1 MSADR
6 RLLAAL
12 ACGVLLGASV
22 MLVYQGR
29 EITQLRLQY
38 NSCTT
43 EKEALDDQVR
53 LLSAKLQHP
62 NPQPVIESI
71 QVDAR
76 APDGLTQ
83 LEVVDFVK
91 KQLAFLVD
99 RPLSTLDHNPDLP
112 YRLLDGRT
120 VTIDQQEF
128 TIRVNTVVVAKK
140 LFVAVTVTPGG

>member
-1 MSADR
+1 MTFNR
-6 RLLAAL
+6 RLTAAVV
-12 ACGVLLGASV
+12 AGALLGASL

-29 EITQLRLQY
+29 EINQLRVQY

-43 EKEALDDQVR
+43 EKETLEDQVR

-62 NPQPVIESI
+62 NPEPVIESI
-71 QVDAR
+71 QVDAK

-120 VTIDQQEF
+120 VAIDQQEF

-140 LFVAVTVTPGG
+140 LFVAVTVSPSG